1 MKAIYI
7 EKCAATFLREGE
19 GYRFAE
25 PDYKQTIPNA
35 SERRRMS
42 RIVKMGTSV
51 GLACTSP
58 QTEAILTATGLGC
71 LADTEKFM
79 QQMFERNDLPLSP
92 TPFIHSTFN
101 TIGAQIAMLTGNHGY
116 NNTYVH
122 RALSFE
128 SALTDAALMLEE
140 CPSRHILV
148 GAIDELT
155 PSVNTILHRFRADRE
170 FPIGEGAAFFRLTGE
185 ADDAE
190 ACITDMESGEGR
202 LNEAYIDDFL
212 RKNNAPNAQ
221 RIFPSDY
228 KKFCGEYATA
238 ISFALWMT
246 LQELP
251 SESPIL
257 IANESWGSYSM
268 LLLRDNGAKR

>member
-79 QQMFERNDLPLSP
+79 QQMFERNDDLRQLDV
-92 TPFIHSTFN
+92 FRR
-101 TIGAQIAMLTGNHGY
+101 IGAA
-116 NNTYVH
+116 YVK
-122 RALSFE
+122 
-128 SALTDAALMLEE
+128 
-140 CPSRHILV
+140 
-148 GAIDELT
+148 
-155 PSVNTILHRFRADRE
+155 
-170 FPIGEGAAFFRLTGE
+170 
-185 ADDAE
+185 
-190 ACITDMESGEGR
+190 
-202 LNEAYIDDFL
+202 FL
-212 RKNNAPNAQ
+212 PQ
-221 RIFPSDY
+221 RVVVQ
-228 KKFCGEYATA
+228 A
-238 ISFALWMT
+238 
-246 LQELP
+246 
-251 SESPIL
+251 
-257 IANESWGSYSM
+257 
-268 LLLRDNGAKR
+268 